1 MGLTVA
7 SRTPPPP
14 SECNYNCKS
23 ICKLNFG
30 TLPPPGEC
38 YCNCKTINWTETLPS
53 SKSRDTK
60 TRTYIKNLLRTKVR
74 YCSKVS
80 ESVVICQLTL
90 KMPEEID
97 FENWRISNYR
107 RASLI
112 DLYLHTKFHRN
123 RKNFLWTD
131 RHLRPTLLGWLY
143 EVDLKMTYY
152 TQISK
157 FNSFFLRIK

>member
-90 KMPEEID
+90 KMAEEIH
-97 FENWRISNYR
+97 FENRRISNFKGLVTLTLDQVIR
-107 RASLI
+107 
-112 DLYLHTKFHRN
+112 HTVVYHSSISTYIP
-123 RKNFLWTD
+123 NFIGIKKTFLDGRTD
-131 RHLRPTLLGWLY
+131 RHLSH
-143 EVDLKMTYY
+143 
-152 TQISK
+152 I
-157 FNSFFLRIK
+157 